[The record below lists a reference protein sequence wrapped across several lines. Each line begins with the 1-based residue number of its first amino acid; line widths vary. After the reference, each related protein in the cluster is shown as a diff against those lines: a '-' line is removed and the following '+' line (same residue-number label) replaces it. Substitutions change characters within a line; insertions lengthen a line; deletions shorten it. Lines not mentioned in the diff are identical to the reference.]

1 MSHVLLR
8 HTSCVT
14 RHASRITR
22 HTSHI
27 RWHAVIDAVK
37 IMQMSAGGG
46 GPVAAPAP
54 PLAAAAPLPLQQ
66 AAALGG
72 GEELVGIGLSIAP
85 DMTVT
90 FFNPQTKNQSPVEF
104 RFNSSLN
111 PTLTFLPQLARQVLN
126 VIHGGA
132 AWANGQV
139 CVCACVYCVYVCLC
153 VFVCVF
159 VFVCFCIAHTFPP
172 PPSGLYR
179 R

>member
-90 FFNPQTKNQSPVEF
+90 FFNPQPKNQSPVEF

-111 PTLTFLPQLARQVLN
+111 PTLTLFAS
-126 VIHGGA
+126 IGA
-132 AWANGQV
+132 SGAERDSRRRRLGKRPGL
-139 CVCACVYCVYVCLC
+139 CVCMCVLCLC
-153 VFVCVF
+153 VFVCVC
-159 VFVCFCIAHTFPP
+159 VCVRVRLFLHSPHL
-172 PPSGLYR
+172 PSPSLR
-179 R
+179 SL